1 MKVGDLVRVCCPL
14 DDVTVEPF
22 ESSGIIL
29 AIHDNVEI
37 PPLIEILWDNGYISK
52 TYTDEVEVMNEQ

>member
-14 DDVTVEPF
+14 DDVASEPF
-22 ESSGIIL
+22 EGSGIIL
-29 AIHDNVEI
+29 AIHDDVEI
-37 PPLIEILWDNGYISK
+37 PPLIEILWDNGHISK